1 MNPLLKIS
9 VIDTPTEQKLVLE
22 GELGGSCLVE
32 LQRVWGELRH
42 QRSKRACIVDLSA
55 TTVIRDDACLLLST
69 MIADGAK
76 LVVAGVLNKHIVTS
90 LKRKCR
96 TVSTGGAA

>member
-9 VIDTPTEQKLVLE
+9 VIDTQTEQKMVLE
-22 GELGGSCLVE
+22 GELGGSCLIE

-42 QRSKRACIVDLSA
+42 QRSKRACIVDLRA
-55 TTVIRDDACLLLST
+55 ITTIRDDARPLLST
-69 MIADGAK
+69 MIADGASV
-76 LVVAGVLNKHIVTS
+76 LAAGVLNKYILAS

-96 TVSTGGAA
+96 SRSTGGAA